1 MHGRR
6 TVEEA
11 KKILASA
18 VNEAGYRSA
27 ASRAYIGTFQHIVR
41 HPKLREFTLS
51 KEGEDHRRL
60 IGHLKQSTDPLLSK
74 IGQSRLPRLRS
85 LRNHADYELDVPFT
99 KELAQEAI
107 DDAEEIVHDW
117 LPVEDDDDDR

>member
-1 MHGRR
+1 MHGWR

-27 ASRAYIGTFQHIVR
+27 ASRAYIGTFQHIAR
-41 HPKLREFTLS
+41 HPRLREFALS

-60 IGHLKQSTDPLLSK
+60 IEHLKKSSDPLLRK
-74 IGQSRLPRLRS
+74 IGVSRLPRLRA
-85 LRNHADYELDVPFT
+85 LRNHADYELDIPFT
-99 KELAQEAI
+99 KELAQEAV
-107 DDAEEIVHDW
+107 DDAEEIVKEW
-117 LPVEDDDDDR
+117 LPLE